1 MLGSSSSLNRN
12 FWWAVHN
19 LIGHPVMELAY
30 WVGLRRFSAWVHD
43 VTLPKLD
50 NSPRLKPGDS

>member
-43 VTLPKLD
+43 VTLPKHD
-50 NSPRLKPGDS
+50 PTIVGR